1 MEIRWFGQSFFEVT
15 TSTKAKKEIRI
26 FFDPYDPKIGIEP
39 PTDLEADIVF
49 TSHRHHDHN
58 NTGLFKEIDL
68 LIKNAGEYSVKG
80 LDIKGIA
87 SFHDN
92 NGGKDKGAN
101 VIYTL
106 EAEKIKLVHLGDLG
120 HLLTDEQLKKIDG
133 VDILFLPVGGPSSI
147 SGKEA
152 VRVAKQ
158 IEPKIIIPMH
168 YKIPGINFEMKELED
183 FLKEMGV
190 GEIEPVRK
198 LSLKLSLIENK
209 EMEVVIMERI
219 DRKSVV

>member
-1 MEIRWFGQSFFEVT
+1 MEIRWFGHSFFEVIT
-15 TSTKAKKEIRI
+15 NSKVKKEIQI
-26 FFDPYDPKIGIEP
+26 FFDPYSPEIGIEP

-49 TSHRHHDHN
+49 TSHDHKDHN
-58 NTGLFKEIDL
+58 HTPIFKRIDL

-80 LDIKGIA
+80 LDIKGIS

-92 NGGKDKGAN
+92 AEGRERGAN

-106 EAEKIKLVHLGDLG
+106 EAEKIRLAHLGDLG

-133 VDILFLPVGGPSSI
+133 VDVLFLPVGGPCSI

-152 VRVAKQ
+152 VKVAKQ

-168 YKIPGINFEMKELED
+168 YKIPGVNFEMKELTD
-183 FLKEMGV
+183 FLKELGV

-198 LSLKLSLIENK
+198 LSLKPSLVENK

-219 DRKSVV
+219 KK